1 MQDPVVED
9 TLHDVTPFVRPVDP
23 VDAEGCEAVKAL
35 FTTAKRQW
43 LQSSEY
49 VVIGGA
55 GMHGMMYIGVLMGLC
70 EHDRT
75 TYLAWIAGVKGLVG
89 SSAGALVTFMILCG
103 LDPWEMRREMVRCD
117 LGRVI
122 DHVCQTSME
131 DMRKMGALTSGAAAD
146 DATRELVCRLT
157 GDTDTTFAALH
168 ARTNRTFI
176 VTVSNAYTGRTE
188 YWSHWSKPDMPVWLA
203 LRCSSSVP
211 VIFNPHCVM
220 GNTIYDGGI
229 ACNIP
234 CHVFPPQSTLTLF
247 NCMDYASIE
256 ARSSSTSTA
265 GPTPPPTSSKL
276 AEISTLAKMTWMNQQ
291 LGAMRAQPR
300 YAIRAVPCIAAG
312 TAVSAYTYNATLPE
326 IDVLICSGLASLH
339 GVLLRNLL
347 VAMLYAL
354 TVATARWRVFEG
366 TRPS

>member
-1 MQDPVVED
+1 
-9 TLHDVTPFVRPVDP
+9 
-23 VDAEGCEAVKAL
+23 
-35 FTTAKRQW
+35 
-43 LQSSEY
+43 
-49 VVIGGA
+49 
-55 GMHGMMYIGVLMGLC
+55 
-70 EHDRT
+70 
-75 TYLAWIAGVKGLVG
+75 
-89 SSAGALVTFMILCG
+89 
-103 LDPWEMRREMVRCD
+103 
-117 LGRVI
+117 
-122 DHVCQTSME
+122 
-131 DMRKMGALTSGAAAD
+131 
-146 DATRELVCRLT
+146 
-157 GDTDTTFAALH
+157 
-168 ARTNRTFI
+168 
-176 VTVSNAYTGRTE
+176 
-188 YWSHWSKPDMPVWLA
+188 MPVWLA

-256 ARSSSTSTA
+256 ARSSSTSTSTA
-265 GPTPPPTSSKL
+265 GPTPPPSSSKL